1 MTSWNKG
8 TMKREKRGT
17 GGGNHDQTALDR
29 FRWVWYS
36 LWTTELNSWRLN
48 LSLFNEANVLFIDFL
63 PFLSV
68 THNYHVASMRWSWH
82 SAPPWHTQ
90 LTKKTHIYPYPSS
103 FLHTNL
109 SHTQTVCHFCDTL
122 SEPVAGRKAC
132 CLRGSQK
139 MPRWFHMLCPLD
151 NSSPLSGDG
160 DEFCVMKFGTQPVSL
175 RLS

>member
-8 TMKREKRGT
+8 TNKREKRGT

-48 LSLFNEANVLFIDFL
+48 LCLFNEAKVLFIDFL

-68 THNYHVASMRWSWH
+68 THNYRVVSMRWSWH

-90 LTKKTHIYPYPSS
+90 FTKTTHIYPYIFPPHKP
-103 FLHTNL
+103 LPHTNCRPFL
-109 SHTQTVCHFCDTL
+109 WHTFRTGGRMKSLLFARVSKNATL
-122 SEPVAGRKAC
+122 IPQVV
-132 CLRGSQK
+132 
-139 MPRWFHMLCPLD
+139 
-151 NSSPLSGDG
+151 SPW
-160 DEFCVMKFGTQPVSL
+160 
-175 RLS
+175 